1 MTALQQRLPWW
12 PGALLGVLSLV
23 LGVILILRPYLS
35 LAALLMVLAVSL
47 LIHGVS
53 LLLQRRWTGL
63 LWLALG
69 LAGLVVPGLSLA
81 VLALLL
87 GAVLIIEAL
96 TDGTRALRKR
106 DWAELM
112 SAATS
117 LILGILA
124 LSWPDVTVIVVAVIF
139 GVLLANFGLSRIT
152 AAIRRARNLPEQERD
167 PRRSTLK
174 AAVGLGTE
182 GAHPYLIGQAEG
194 RSVLDSIRAARQL
207 HETDLSPTSVIWGHS
222 QGGHAALWAGG
233 LAGSYAPEL
242 AVAGVAA
249 MSPAANLPALF
260 DSLNDSAIGSLF
272 GSFALAAY
280 AAEYPEIHARDYVRP
295 GARLMAEA
303 MSRRC
308 LSDPA
313 TIVSVATALVGREPI
328 WAPDPLEGP
337 LGERAA
343 ENVPTLLI
351 DAPVLI
357 AQGADDT
364 LVTPAAQEDYVERRR
379 AAGQEI
385 DYRVFGDQDH
395 LSVIADDSPMIPEL
409 REWTR
414 ERFLNR

>member
-1 MTALQQRLPWW
+1 MVSIQLSATPRPDSFYTAPEEVSSE
-12 PGALLGVLSLV
+12 PGQLLRAEPFERTIPEGARAWR
-23 LGVILILRPYLS
+23 ILYTTTVGEGRP
-35 LAALLMVLAVSL
+35 AVAS
-47 LIHGVS
+47 
-53 LLLQRRWTGL
+53 
-63 LWLALG
+63 
-69 LAGLVVPGLSLA
+69 GLVVTPDTDAEHPVVAWAHGTTGFATGCALSLLDEPFVA
-81 VLALLL
+81 GAMPDLVGALAQ
-87 GAVLIIEAL
+87 G
-96 TDGTRALRKR
+96 
-106 DWAELM
+106 WA
-112 SAATS
+112 
-117 LILGILA
+117 
-124 LSWPDVTVIVVAVIF
+124 VVA
-139 GVLLANFGLSRIT
+139 T
-152 AAIRRARNLPEQERD
+152 D
-167 PRRSTLK
+167 Y
-174 AAVGLGTE
+174 VGLGTE

-194 RSVLDSIRAARQL
+194 RSVLDSIRAAQQL
-207 HETDLSPTSVIWGHS
+207 GEADLSLTAVIWGHS

-272 GSFALAAY
+272 GSFTLAAY
-280 AAEYPEIHARDYVRP
+280 AAEYPEIRIRDYVRP

-328 WAPDPLEGP
+328 WARDPLEGP

-385 DYRVFGDQDH
+385 DYRVYGDQDH